1 MNKGL
6 LLSMGL
12 LLIAFA
18 YLAVTPPGPHPLLG
32 TMATDLEL
40 ELLEGGKFRLSD
52 HLGSQVVVLD
62 FWASWCGPC
71 RVTMPIIEKLVNEYD
86 ESDVILYTINM
97 AENPDEVR
105 AFLRDAGVD
114 VRVGLDPWFQAA
126 RAYDASALPQTVIID
141 KEGVIQAVH
150 VGVDHNLSEELRVQL
165 DTLLAGDSLV
175 EKRATEPVEGE
186 PRMDTNRHEL

>member
-52 HLGSQVVVLD
+52 HFGSQVVVLD

-71 RVTMPIIEKLVNEYD
+71 RVTMPIIEKLVNEYG
-86 ESDVILYTINM
+86 ESDVVLYTINM

-114 VRVGLDPWFQAA
+114 VKVGLDPWFQAA
-126 RAYDASALPQTVIID
+126 RAYDASALPQTVIVD
-141 KEGVIQAVH
+141 KDGVIQAVH

-175 EKRATEPVEGE
+175 EKRATEPGEGE
-186 PRMDTNRHEL
+186 PRTNTN